1 MISYNAYSDLMFR
14 VSSEELWI
22 FPSLKTVEDAWLPW
36 QYLSIFNYLRK
47 KKKKKTITSFTANLL
62 KNKETYKQ
70 KTQ

>member
-14 VSSEELWI
+14 VSSEKLWI

-47 KKKKKTITSFTANLL
+47 KKKKTITSFTANLL

>member
-47 KKKKKTITSFTANLL
+47 KKKKTITSFTTNLL

>member
-47 KKKKKTITSFTANLL
+47 KKKKDNHFIHS
-62 KNKETYKQ
+62 
-70 KTQ
+70 

>member
-47 KKKKKTITSFTANLL
+47 KKKKTITSFTANLL
-62 KNKETYKQ
+62 KNKDTYKQ